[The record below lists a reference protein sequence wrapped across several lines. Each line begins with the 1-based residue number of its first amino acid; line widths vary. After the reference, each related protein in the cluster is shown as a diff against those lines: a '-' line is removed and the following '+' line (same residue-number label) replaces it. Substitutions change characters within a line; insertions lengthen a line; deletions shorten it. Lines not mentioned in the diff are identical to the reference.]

1 MVIQMAP
8 KKSAAADRLARQ
20 MQLLWK
26 EYRAEFVERVER
38 IEAARAS
45 LESGLALSF
54 AERAEAASSAH
65 KLAGVLGVFGLKE
78 GTEAARN
85 IETLLTDDETGAGK
99 HLTKQLEPNITVL
112 RAAIASR

>member
-8 KKSAAADRLARQ
+8 KDSTAAERLARQ

-26 EYRAEFVERVER
+26 EHRAEFVERVQT
-38 IEAARAS
+38 IEAARES
-45 LESGLALSF
+45 LENGEALSF

-78 GTEAARN
+78 GTQAARN
-85 IETLLTDDETGAGK
+85 IENLLTDDETDLGR
-99 HLTKQLEPNITVL
+99 HLTKQLDPHITAL

>member
-1 MVIQMAP
+1 MVIPMTPTRQT
-8 KKSAAADRLARQ
+8 AADKLARQ

-26 EYRAEFVERVER
+26 EHRSEFVERVER
-38 IEAARAS
+38 IEAARAA
-45 LESGLALSF
+45 LEKGAVLSF

-65 KLAGVLGVFGLKE
+65 KLAGVLGMFGLPE

-85 IETLLTDDETGAGK
+85 IETLLTDDEDGAGH
-99 HLTKQLEPNITVL
+99 HLTKKLAPNLTVL

>member
-1 MVIQMAP
+1 MAV
-8 KKSAAADRLARQ
+8 KESTAAERLARQ
-20 MQLLWK
+20 MQLLWQ
-26 EYRAEFVERVER
+26 EHRAEFVERVET

-54 AERAEAASSAH
+54 VERAEAASSAH

-85 IETLLTDDETGAGK
+85 IETLLTGDETGPGK
-99 HLTKQLEPNITVL
+99 HLTKQLDPNITVL

>member
-1 MVIQMAP
+1 MVMQMAP
-8 KKSAAADRLARQ
+8 KESTAAERLARQ

-26 EYRAEFVERVER
+26 EHRAEFVERVER

-45 LESGLALSF
+45 LESGAALSF

-85 IETLLTDDETGAGK
+85 IETLLSEDEMGAGH
-99 HLTKQLEPNITVL
+99 HLTKQLDPNIMVL

>member
-1 MVIQMAP
+1 MVMQTES
-8 KKSAAADRLARQ
+8 KERTAADRLARQ

-26 EYRAEFVERVER
+26 EHRAEFVERVER

-85 IETLLTDDETGAGK
+85 IETLLTEDEGNPGK